1 MIKLMSRRE
10 VEEVTGISRSMIYDK
25 LNAESNYYDPE
36 FPRQV
41 KIESKGVR
49 WRSDDI
55 AEWVDKRTN
64 SKKY

>member
-36 FPRQV
+36 FP
-41 KIESKGVR
+41 